1 MLFALQLLKPEDII
15 KHQKFLHLPVG
26 SVLIPFLQTNANP
39 ILSQLYGD
47 TEAGN
52 KVYKNRKEY

>member
-1 MLFALQLLKPEDII
+1 MFFELQLQKPEDII

-26 SVLIPFLQTNANP
+26 SVFIPILQTNADP

-47 TEAGN
+47 TKAGN
-52 KVYKNRKEY
+52 KVYKNRNEY